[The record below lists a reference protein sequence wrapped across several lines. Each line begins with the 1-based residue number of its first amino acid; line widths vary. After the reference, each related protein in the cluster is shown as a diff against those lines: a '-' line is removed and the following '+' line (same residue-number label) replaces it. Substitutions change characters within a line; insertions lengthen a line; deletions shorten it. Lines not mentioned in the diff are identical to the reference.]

1 MLTVILPIVARA
13 RPFLFSFVLINA
25 ATVRGCTPS
34 LNGRSTASQ
43 TCFLPSRSL
52 ARRLPQRQPFRL
64 ATWLHRRRLRLEF
77 IRPLGQYPM
86 ETIRKNL
93 VSDVRQRVAEVVV
106 GQDVVV
112 ERLLIALFTGGHLLL
127 QGMPGLAKT
136 LLVQTI
142 SKTIDLKF
150 SRVQFTIDLLPSDIL
165 GSEVLDQ
172 RTNEFTTHLGPI
184 FTNLLLADEINR
196 AAPKVQSALLEAMQE
211 RKVTIG
217 NETHVLPAPFLV
229 IATQNPIEQ
238 SGTFELPEAQLD
250 RFMLCHR
257 LDYPAA
263 GEEEEVLRRSLTLGL
278 QKRDGGAVPKTAFD
292 TLSDEI
298 VATRENLVEMMAAV
312 QEVHVSEVFQKH
324 TVEVVRRTRR
334 HPSIEL
340 GGSPRAGLAMI
351 QAARARAFIHGR
363 DYVVPEDLYALAED
377 VLLHRMRL
385 RYEALAEGISG
396 VSVLKKILSEAG

>member
-1 MLTVILPIVARA
+1 
-13 RPFLFSFVLINA
+13 
-25 ATVRGCTPS
+25 
-34 LNGRSTASQ
+34 
-43 TCFLPSRSL
+43 
-52 ARRLPQRQPFRL
+52 
-64 ATWLHRRRLRLEF
+64 
-77 IRPLGQYPM
+77 M

-278 QKRDGGAVPKTAFD
+278 QKRDGGAVPTTAFD

-396 VSVLKKILSEAG
+396 VSVLKEILSEAG

>member
-1 MLTVILPIVARA
+1 
-13 RPFLFSFVLINA
+13 
-25 ATVRGCTPS
+25 
-34 LNGRSTASQ
+34 
-43 TCFLPSRSL
+43 
-52 ARRLPQRQPFRL
+52 
-64 ATWLHRRRLRLEF
+64 
-77 IRPLGQYPM
+77 M
-86 ETIRKNL
+86 ETVQSNL
-93 VSDVRQRVAEVVV
+93 VTEVRQRVAEVVV
-106 GQDVVV
+106 GQDTVV

-127 QGMPGLAKT
+127 QGVPGLAKT

-142 SKTIDLKF
+142 SNAIDLRF

-172 RTNEFTTHLGPI
+172 RNNEFRTRLGPI

-217 NETHVLPAPFLV
+217 NETHTLPAPFLV

-257 LDYPAA
+257 LDYPSF
-263 GEEEEVLRRSLTLGL
+263 GEEEDVLRRSLTLGL
-278 QKRDGGAVPKTAFD
+278 QRTDGGAVPRTAFD
-292 TLSDEI
+292 LLDKKPMST
-298 VATRENLVEMMAAV
+298 VADLVGMMAAV
-312 QEVHVSEVFQKH
+312 QEVHVSDVFQKH

-334 HPSIEL
+334 HPSIEI

-377 VLLHRMRL
+377 VLLHRIRL
-385 RYEALAEGISG
+385 KYEALAEGVSS
-396 VSVLKKILSEAG
+396 VSVLKEILSEAG